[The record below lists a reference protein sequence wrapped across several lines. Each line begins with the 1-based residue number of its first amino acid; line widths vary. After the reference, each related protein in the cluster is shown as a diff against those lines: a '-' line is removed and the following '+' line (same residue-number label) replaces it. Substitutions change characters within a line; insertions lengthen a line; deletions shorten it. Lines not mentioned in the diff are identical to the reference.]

1 MTTIAASDFRQN
13 LADVGNRVSYGRERI
28 TVTRSGK
35 PLFAIVPYE
44 DAELLEAL
52 EDRMDLDLARKAL
65 KRNDAVAWAEVKKE
79 LGL

>member
-1 MTTIAASDFRQN
+1 MTKIAASDFRQQ
-13 LADVGNRVSYGRERI
+13 LADLGNRVSYGGERI

-35 PLFAIVPYE
+35 PLFAVVPYE

-52 EDRMDLDLARKAL
+52 EDRMDLELARKAL
-65 KRNDAVAWAEVKKE
+65 KRNDTVSWTKVKKE

>member
-1 MTTIAASDFRQN
+1 MNKIAASDFRQQ
-13 LADVGNRVSYGRERI
+13 LADMGNRVSYGGERI

-35 PLFAIVPYE
+35 PLFAVVPYE

-52 EDRMDLDLARKAL
+52 EDRMDLELARKAL
-65 KRNDAVAWAEVKKE
+65 KRNDTVPWEKVKKE

>member
-13 LADVGNRVSYGRERI
+13 LAELGNRVSYGRERI

-44 DAELLEAL
+44 DAELLETL
-52 EDRMDLDLARKAL
+52 EDRMDLDLAKKAL
-65 KRNDAVAWAEVKKE
+65 KRNDTVAWQKVKKE

>member
-1 MTTIAASDFRQN
+1 MTTIAASDFRQQ
-13 LADVGNRVSYGRERI
+13 LADLGNRVSYGRERI

-52 EDRMDLDLARKAL
+52 EDRIDLDLARKAL
-65 KRNDAVAWAEVKKE
+65 KRNDTVSWTEAKKE

>member
-1 MTTIAASDFRQN
+1 MTTIAASAFRQQ
-13 LADVGNRVSYGRERI
+13 LADLGNRVSYGRERI

-44 DAELLEAL
+44 DAELLEAM

-65 KRNDAVAWAEVKKE
+65 KRNDTVSWTKAKKE